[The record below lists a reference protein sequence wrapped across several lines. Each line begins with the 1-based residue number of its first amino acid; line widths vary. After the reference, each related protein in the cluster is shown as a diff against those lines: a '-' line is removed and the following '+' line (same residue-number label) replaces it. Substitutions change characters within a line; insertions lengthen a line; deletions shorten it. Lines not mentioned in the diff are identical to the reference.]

1 MIEATINIQTTQIRR
16 SIRSQVR
23 KDLSPVYRFPRAHPT
38 EAERA
43 AEKGH
48 FWGRIS
54 PRVAG
59 AKAPFSHFKQLMAR
73 LKPPQR
79 RRPVAGDPGKSCPFA
94 HLLPSWSFSAACEAQ
109 FFLASCGPAE
119 QAAEKGLVLGE
130 TRQKHTSGA
139 EALVDLIGF
148 MPGIN
153 PRPTAR
159 TSFSASCEVVPFQN

>member
-23 KDLSPVYRFPRAHPT
+23 KDFSPVYRFPRAHPT

-119 QAAEKGLVLGE
+119 AVPFYKSRPKPCSFTNRVQS
-130 TRQKHTSGA
+130 R
-139 EALVDLIGF
+139 ALQIRRWGC
-148 MPGIN
+148 PY
-153 PRPTAR
+153 PRPGR
-159 TSFSASCEVVPFQN
+159 RWLMSMGSGLS